1 MPVPGCAVVPAPG
14 GKGVAKSEAARAAA
28 TALSAQ
34 ELFAASADL
43 DDAPGGEVLANGGD
57 GVASAT
63 AEATGAWLDPRAV
76 AAIQGARPPSAEIG
90 DGKPA
95 DGGADHELL
104 SEEFQ
109 RHLWGGFD
117 SAGPDDD

>member
-1 MPVPGCAVVPAPG
+1 MPAPG
-14 GKGVAKSEAARAAA
+14 GKGAASSEAARTAAAIDLSTLGLLAPYKNEDDVPLGQLDDAIIMRKKKQRTSVGQDAAAA
-28 TALSAQ
+28 TA
-34 ELFAASADL
+34 E
-43 DDAPGGEVLANGGD
+43 
-57 GVASAT
+57 T
-63 AEATGAWLDPRAV
+63 
-76 AAIQGARPPSAEIG
+76 G

-117 SAGPDDD
+117 SGGPDDD